1 MKIKNKIKNGRESI
15 FFYTCRRNFQVQ
27 SCGQA
32 MAPEMLLQRGGC
44 STVSDIF
51 IYFPPS
57 AIKVGGE
64 EEKNMKSASP
74 TADGRDIP
82 LKVTGEKRCTFK
94 EMQQRISDADVRAC
108 SP

>member
-1 MKIKNKIKNGRESI
+1 
-15 FFYTCRRNFQVQ
+15 
-27 SCGQA
+27 

-44 STVSDIF
+44 STVSEIF
-51 IYFPPS
+51 IYPPPS

-64 EEKNMKSASP
+64 EEKKKSKMKSASP

-108 SP
+108 GP